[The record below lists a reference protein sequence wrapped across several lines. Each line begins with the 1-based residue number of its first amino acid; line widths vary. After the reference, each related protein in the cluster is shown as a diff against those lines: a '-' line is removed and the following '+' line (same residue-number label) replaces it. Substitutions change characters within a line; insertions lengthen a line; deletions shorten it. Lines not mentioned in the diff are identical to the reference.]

1 MTTTGLHA
9 AVTRAHPYPLVFA
22 TITGSHAFGIASPTS
37 DYDIHG
43 VHLLPLSEC
52 LGLGTP
58 HETIERKGMYD
69 AERREID
76 IATHDLRKFVMLLLK
91 GNGNVL
97 EDLYSPLVVSST
109 PVHAELKELGK
120 GCITKMLANHYKGMA
135 FNQQR
140 RMLNNEV
147 KKWLH
152 TYRCLLMGIHL
163 MRTGVLEMNLPA
175 LATEYKQTQVHNL
188 ILLKMQGL
196 DFVPDADTVH
206 HEVHLETLRT
216 QLDDAQQQSTLLD
229 KASEET
235 RKALEDLVIR
245 VRLKT

>member
-1 MTTTGLHA
+1 
-9 AVTRAHPYPLVFA
+9 
-22 TITGSHAFGIASPTS
+22 
-37 DYDIHG
+37 
-43 VHLLPLSEC
+43 
-52 LGLGTP
+52 
-58 HETIERKGMYD
+58 
-69 AERREID
+69 
-76 IATHDLRKFVMLLLK
+76 
-91 GNGNVL
+91 
-97 EDLYSPLVVSST
+97 
-109 PVHAELKELGK
+109 
-120 GCITKMLANHYKGMA
+120 
-135 FNQQR
+135 
-140 RMLNNEV
+140 
-147 KKWLH
+147 
-152 TYRCLLMGIHL
+152 